1 MKKTVAKFI
10 FLLINA
16 LFFVTQVSLAQ
27 EFPSKP
33 IKIVIPFP
41 PGGGADV
48 LMRPLSKKLSEL
60 LGQPIILD
68 NKPGANGN
76 IGADFV
82 AKSLPDGYTLLLGN
96 SSLPIST
103 ALYSQMSFD
112 PAKDLTPIAMMV
124 NTPSVLVANPKFK
137 AKSIS
142 ELIAIAKE
150 DPKKINYSSAG
161 IGSTPHLGMEVL
173 GIATGTQFTHIP
185 YKGGG
190 PAVSALLANEVDIL
204 ITNTS
209 TVLAQI
215 QAGKLTPLGT
225 TTLKRSPVLSSLPSI
240 SETVPGFELNTWYGI
255 FGPAGMSKSVAL
267 RLNQAFIQCLNSP
280 EIKQQLIALAYDPD
294 PGSAELLA
302 ALLKKDSAYWAN
314 VIKITGIKAE

>member
-1 MKKTVAKFI
+1 M
-10 FLLINA
+10 NA
-16 LFFVTQVSLAQ
+16 LFLVSQVSFAQ

-112 PAKDLTPIAMMV
+112 PAKDLTPVAMMV

-137 AKSIS
+137 AKNIS

-150 DPKKINYSSAG
+150 DPRKINYSSAG

-209 TVLAQI
+209 TVLSQI

-225 TTLKRSPVLSSLPSI
+225 TTLKRSPVLSAVPSI
-240 SETVPGFELNTWYGI
+240 SETVPGYELNTWYGI
-255 FGPAGMSKSVAL
+255 FGPAGLPKSVAQ

-294 PGSAELLA
+294 PGSAEVLA

>member
-1 MKKTVAKFI
+1 MQMTFAKYLFI
-10 FLLINA
+10 LANI
-16 LFFVTQVSLAQ
+16 LFSIHQFSFAQ
-27 EFPSKP
+27 EYPIKP

-48 LMRPLSKKLSEL
+48 LMRPLSKKLSDL
-60 LGQPIILD
+60 LGQTVILD

-82 AKSLPDGYTLLLGN
+82 AKSAPDGYTLLLGN
-96 SSLPIST
+96 SSLPISN
-103 ALYSQMSFD
+103 ALYSQLSFD
-112 PAKDLTPIAMMV
+112 PIKDLTPMAVLV
-124 NTPSVLVANPKFK
+124 NTPSVLVANPKFG
-137 AKSIS
+137 AKNIP
-142 ELIAIAKE
+142 ELIALAKQ
-150 DPKKINYSSAG
+150 DPGKINYSSAG

-173 GIATGTQFTHIP
+173 GIATGTKYTHIP

-190 PAVSALLANEVDIL
+190 PAVSAVLANEVDVL

-215 QAGKLTPLGT
+215 QAGKLVPLGS
-225 TTLKRSPVLSSLPSI
+225 TTLKRTPVLSSVPSI

-255 FGPAGMSKSVAL
+255 FGPAGVPKSIVQ
-267 RLNQAFIQCLNSP
+267 RVNQAFIQCLNSP
-280 EIKQQLIALAYDPD
+280 EIKQQLISLAYDPD
-294 PGSAELLA
+294 PGSADALA
-302 ALLKKDSAYWAN
+302 ALLKKDNAYWAN

>member
-1 MKKTVAKFI
+1 MQMTFAKYLFI
-10 FLLINA
+10 LANI
-16 LFFVTQVSLAQ
+16 LFSIHQFSFAQ
-27 EFPSKP
+27 EYPIKP

-48 LMRPLSKKLSEL
+48 LMRPLSKKLSDL
-60 LGQPIILD
+60 LGQTVILD

-76 IGADFV
+76 IGADYV
-82 AKSLPDGYTLLLGN
+82 AKSAPDGYTLLLGN
-96 SSLPIST
+96 SSLPISN
-103 ALYSQMSFD
+103 ALYSQLSFD
-112 PAKDLTPIAMMV
+112 PIKDLTPIAVMV
-124 NTPSVLVANPKFK
+124 NTPSVLVANPKFG
-137 AKSIS
+137 AKTIP
-142 ELIAIAKE
+142 ELIALAKQ
-150 DPKKINYSSAG
+150 DPGKINYSSAG

-173 GIATGTQFTHIP
+173 GIATGTKYTHIP

-190 PAVSALLANEVDIL
+190 PAVAAVLANEVDVL

-215 QAGKLTPLGT
+215 QAGKLVPLGS
-225 TTLKRSPVLSSLPSI
+225 TTLKRTPVLSSVPSI

-255 FGPAGMSKSVAL
+255 FGPAGVPKSIVQ
-267 RLNQAFIQCLNSP
+267 RVNQAFIQCLNSP

-294 PGSAELLA
+294 PGSAEALA
-302 ALLKKDSAYWAN
+302 ALLKKDNAYWAN

>member
-1 MKKTVAKFI
+1 MQMTFAKYLFI
-10 FLLINA
+10 LANI
-16 LFFVTQVSLAQ
+16 LFSIHQFSFAQ
-27 EFPSKP
+27 EYPIKP

-48 LMRPLSKKLSEL
+48 LMRPLSKKLSDL
-60 LGQPIILD
+60 LGQTVILD

-82 AKSLPDGYTLLLGN
+82 AKSAPDGYTLLLGN
-96 SSLPIST
+96 SSLPISN
-103 ALYSQMSFD
+103 ALYSQLSFD
-112 PAKDLTPIAMMV
+112 PIKDLTPMAVLV
-124 NTPSVLVANPKFK
+124 NTPSVLVANPKFG
-137 AKSIS
+137 AKNIP
-142 ELIAIAKE
+142 ELIALAKQ
-150 DPKKINYSSAG
+150 DPGKINYSSAG

-173 GIATGTQFTHIP
+173 GIATGTKYTHIP

-190 PAVSALLANEVDIL
+190 PAVSAVLANEVDVL

-215 QAGKLTPLGT
+215 QAGKLVPLGS
-225 TTLKRSPVLSSLPSI
+225 TTLKRTPVLSSVPSI

-255 FGPAGMSKSVAL
+255 FGPAGVPKNIVQ
-267 RLNQAFIQCLNSP
+267 RVNQAFIQCLNSP
-280 EIKQQLIALAYDPD
+280 EIKQQLISLAYDPD
-294 PGSAELLA
+294 PGSAEALA
-302 ALLKKDSAYWAN
+302 ALLKKDNAYWAN

>member
-1 MKKTVAKFI
+1 MQMTFAKYVFI
-10 FLLINA
+10 LANI
-16 LFFVTQVSLAQ
+16 LFCIFQYSFAQ
-27 EFPSKP
+27 EYPTKP

-48 LMRPLSKKLSEL
+48 LMRPLSKKLSDL
-60 LGQPIILD
+60 LGQTVILD

-82 AKSLPDGYTLLLGN
+82 VKSAPDGYTLLLGN
-96 SSLPIST
+96 SSLPISN
-103 ALYSQMSFD
+103 ALYSQLSFD
-112 PAKDLTPIAMMV
+112 PIKDLTPMAVLV
-124 NTPSVLVANPKFK
+124 NTPSVLVANPKFG
-137 AKSIS
+137 AKNIS
-142 ELIAIAKE
+142 ELIALAKQ
-150 DPKKINYSSAG
+150 DPGKINYSSAG

-173 GIATGTQFTHIP
+173 GIATGTKYMHIP

-190 PAVSALLANEVDIL
+190 PAVAAVLANEVDVL

-215 QAGKLTPLGT
+215 QAGKLVPLGS
-225 TTLKRSPVLSSLPSI
+225 TTLKRTPVLSSVPSI

-255 FGPAGMSKSVAL
+255 FGPAGVPKSIVQ
-267 RLNQAFIQCLNSP
+267 RVNQAFIQCLNSP

-294 PGSAELLA
+294 PGSAEALA
-302 ALLKKDSAYWAN
+302 ALLKKDNAYWAN

>member
-1 MKKTVAKFI
+1 MKIAFAKSV
-10 FLLINA
+10 FLLVNVVFTMSQI
-16 LFFVTQVSLAQ
+16 SLAQ
-27 EFPSKP
+27 EYPTKP

-60 LGQPIILD
+60 LGQSIILD

-76 IGADFV
+76 IGADYV
-82 AKSLPDGYTLLLGN
+82 AKSAPDGYTLLLGN
-96 SSLPIST
+96 SSLSIST
-103 ALYSQMSFD
+103 ALYTQLTYD
-112 PAKDLTPIAMMV
+112 PIKDLTPNAVMV

-137 AKSIS
+137 AKNIT
-142 ELIAIAKE
+142 ELIDLAKQ
-150 DPKKINYSSAG
+150 DPGKINYSSAG
-161 IGSTPHLGMEVL
+161 IGSTPHLGMEL
-173 GIATGTQFTHIP
+173 FGIATGTKYTHIP

-209 TVLAQI
+209 TILAQV

-225 TTLKRSPVLSSLPSI
+225 TTLKRTPILSSVPTI
-240 SETVPGFELNTWYGI
+240 SETVPGYELNTWYGI
-255 FGPAGMSKSVAL
+255 FGPAGVPKHIVQ

-280 EIKQQLIALAYDPD
+280 EIKQQLVSLAYDPE
-294 PGSAELLA
+294 PGSAEALA
-302 ALLKKDSAYWAN
+302 ILLKKDNANWAQ

>member
-1 MKKTVAKFI
+1 MTTFIKYI
-10 FLLINA
+10 FLSIHL
-16 LFFVTQVSLAQ
+16 LFFVNQISLAQ
-27 EFPSKP
+27 EYPSKP

-60 LGQPIILD
+60 LGQTIILD

-76 IGADFV
+76 IGADYV
-82 AKSLPDGYTLLLGN
+82 AKSAPDGYTLLLGN
-96 SSLPIST
+96 SSLPISS
-103 ALYSQMSFD
+103 ALYSQLNFD
-112 PAKDLTPIAMMV
+112 PIKDLTPIAIMV

-137 AKSIS
+137 AKNIS
-142 ELIAIAKE
+142 ELISIAKE

-173 GIATGTQFTHIP
+173 GIATGTQYTHIP
-185 YKGGG
+185 YTGGG

-215 QAGKLTPLGT
+215 QAGKLVPLGT
-225 TTLKRSPVLSSLPSI
+225 TTLKRSPVLSAVPSI
-240 SETVPGFELNTWYGI
+240 SETVPGYELNTWYGI
-255 FGPAGMSKSVAL
+255 FGPSGMSKSIVQ
-267 RLNQAFIQCLNSP
+267 RINQAFIQCLNSP

-294 PGSAELLA
+294 PGSAEVLA
-302 ALLKKDSAYWAN
+302 ALLKKDTAYWAN
-314 VIKITGIKAE
+314 IIKITGIKAE

>member
-1 MKKTVAKFI
+1 MNKTLAKYI
-10 FLLINA
+10 FLLMNA
-16 LFFVTQVSLAQ
+16 LFLVSQVSFAQ

-103 ALYSQMSFD
+103 ALYSQLSFD
-112 PAKDLTPIAMMV
+112 PAKDLTPVAMMV

-137 AKSIS
+137 AKNIS

-150 DPKKINYSSAG
+150 DPRKINYSSAG

-209 TVLAQI
+209 TVLSQI

-225 TTLKRSPVLSSLPSI
+225 TTLKRSPVLSAVPSI
-240 SETVPGFELNTWYGI
+240 SETVPGYELNTWYGI
-255 FGPAGMSKSVAL
+255 FGPAGLPKSVAQ

-294 PGSAELLA
+294 PGSAEVLA